1 MTQTFLERRWGP
13 ILYTM
18 IAAMLL
24 YLGFTLWSGAA
35 ELWRSLGKVG
45 LTGVIT
51 VLGLS
56 LVNYALRFGRWH
68 LYLKWMGFTVPPL
81 RNARFFL
88 ASFAFTATPGK
99 LGEAIR
105 SVFLR
110 PFGVPYRSSLAALF
124 VERLLDLAAALLFAV
139 LGVLAYSRYSL
150 FVLVP
155 VLGISLT
162 LCVLNS
168 RRLRAALRTR
178 LPARATSLL
187 DALDEATVLSRGSRL
202 LPGLLFSVVG
212 WGAEALGF
220 SLILRFMGLEL
231 PLLTSV
237 GIYGLAITVGA
248 LSFLPG
254 GIGGTEAVMI
264 VLLGVAGV
272 STADAGAATIL
283 FRFGTLWFAV
293 ILGLLMLPGLERGLT
308 LTPQTGADRAS
319 RHLP

>member
-13 ILYTM
+13 IFYTM

-45 LTGVIT
+45 FSGVVI
-51 VLGLS
+51 VLS
-56 LVNYALRFGRWH
+56 LSLFNYALRFGRWH
-68 LYLKWMGFTVPPL
+68 LYLKWMGFVVPPL
-81 RNARFFL
+81 QNVRFFL

-99 LGEAIR
+99 LGEAVR

-124 VERLLDLAAALLFAV
+124 VERLLDLTAALLFAV

-155 VLGISLT
+155 VLGILLT

-168 RRLRAALRTR
+168 GRLRALLRAC
-178 LPARATSLL
+178 LPARAAGLL
-187 DALDEATVLSRGSRL
+187 DALDEAAALSRGSRL
-202 LPGLLFSVVG
+202 LLGLVFSIVG
-212 WGAEALGF
+212 WGAEALAF
-220 SLILRFMGLEL
+220 SLILLLMGLEL
-231 PLLTSV
+231 PLLMSV

-272 STADAGAATIL
+272 STVDAGAATIL

-293 ILGLLMLPGLERGLT
+293 ILGLLVLPGLERGLR
-308 LTPQTGADRAS
+308 LTPQAGAEGAS
-319 RHLP
+319 RRLP